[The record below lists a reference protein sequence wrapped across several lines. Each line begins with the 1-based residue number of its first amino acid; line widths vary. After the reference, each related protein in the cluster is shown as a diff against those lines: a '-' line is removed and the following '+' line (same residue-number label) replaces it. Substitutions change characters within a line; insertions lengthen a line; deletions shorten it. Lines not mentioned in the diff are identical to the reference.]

1 MLEGLLND
9 RTLVRDEQPA
19 RPLEVIQKDRLRAVD
34 TLFGIIKIKRRYYYH
49 TKARTGRCPLDESLD
64 LVRGHTPG
72 LARII
77 CHASTHSSSFEE
89 AAESLHTCLG
99 LRLAGRNF
107 GRMVAELAPI
117 LRDAQATLPAG
128 EDEAP
133 ATLYISSD
141 GTGVPLRRGELRGVK
156 GKQPDGTARTR
167 EAKLGCV
174 FTQTKLDE
182 EGYPIRDPD
191 STTYT
196 GTFEDAHHHGPQLRA
211 EALRRGYAKA
221 QRCVFLGDGAAWVWE
236 LARINFPD
244 AVCILDVWHATE
256 HIGTLADALFGSE
269 KAKAQ
274 QTRWCE
280 KMKATSSAPIIT
292 QARAL
297 LKKRRPQLSI
307 EQQETIEREI
317 GYFETNVERTRYGA
331 FREAGYFIGSGV
343 IEAGCKTVVGRRLK
357 QSGMFWSQRGG
368 DDLLALRCMMMN
380 PIFPKIWNARLP
392 ILKTRRSKQPRWSL
406 SKN

>member
-9 RTLVRDEQPA
+9 RSLVRDEQPA
-19 RPLEVIQKDRLRAVD
+19 RPLEVIQKDRPRAVD
-34 TLFGIIKIKRRYYYH
+34 TLFGVIKIERRYYYH
-49 TKARTGRCPLDESLD
+49 TKACTGRFPLDESLD

-77 CHASTHSSSFEE
+77 CLASTHCSSFEQ
-89 AAESLHTCLG
+89 AAESLHASLG

-107 GRMVAELAPI
+107 GRMVAEITPI
-117 LRDAQATLPAG
+117 LREAQATLPAAQ
-128 EDEAP
+128 DAAVP
-133 ATLYISSD
+133 TLYVSSD

-174 FTQTKLDE
+174 FTQTTFDE
-182 EGYPIRDPD
+182 EGRPVRDPG

-196 GTFEDAHHHGPQLRA
+196 GTFEDSHHHGPELRA
-211 EALRRGYAKA
+211 EALRRGYATA
-221 QRCVFLGDGAAWVWE
+221 QRTVFLGDGAAWVWE
-236 LARINFPD
+236 IARINFPD
-244 AVCILDVWHATE
+244 AVCILDFYHATE
-256 HIGTLADALFGSE
+256 HLGTLAGALFGGE
-269 KAKAQ
+269 ETKAQ
-274 QTRWCE
+274 QTRWCQE
-280 KMKATSSAPIIT
+280 MKATSSAPILT

-297 LKKRRPQLSI
+297 LKEHGPRLSA
-307 EQQETIEREI
+307 EQQATIEREI
-317 GYFETNVERTRYGA
+317 GYFETNAARTQYGA

-368 DDLLALRCMMMN
+368 NDLLALRCMMMN
-380 PIFPKIWNARLP
+380 PNFPQIWNARLP
-392 ILKTRRSKQPRWSL
+392 ILNAKRSKPPRWSH
-406 SKN
+406 SVN